1 VQEFSSDT
9 GQLVCNLDDRVFTI
23 TLNRPEA
30 RNALSDELTR
40 ALRRAL
46 TWAATS
52 ADVGAIVMTGAG
64 KAFCAGGDVKR
75 MASRNA
81 SAVDAPGAQ
90 AAFLEMSARHHET
103 AGALRLMRKPSIA
116 ALPGAAAGA
125 GLALALACDL
135 RIASDTAFV
144 STGYARV
151 GLSGDYGVAWLL
163 TRTVG
168 PAQARQLMLTAER
181 VAADRAE
188 QIGLFNRIVP
198 EADLRT
204 EAQAW
209 ARQLANGPAIALGY
223 IKDSLDEALSID
235 HASAINNEADRLLK
249 SRSTNDHR
257 EAARAFV
264 EKRDP
269 QFTGT

>member
-1 VQEFSSDT
+1 
-9 GQLVCNLDDRVFTI
+9 
-23 TLNRPEA
+23 
-30 RNALSDELTR
+30 
-40 ALRRAL
+40 
-46 TWAATS
+46 
-52 ADVGAIVMTGAG
+52 
-64 KAFCAGGDVKR
+64 
-75 MASRNA
+75 
-81 SAVDAPGAQ
+81 
-90 AAFLEMSARHHET
+90 
-103 AGALRLMRKPSIA
+103 
-116 ALPGAAAGA
+116 
-125 GLALALACDL
+125 
-135 RIASDTAFV
+135 
-144 STGYARV
+144 
-151 GLSGDYGVAWLL
+151 
-163 TRTVG
+163 
-168 PAQARQLMLTAER
+168 MLTAER